1 MTWSSEVLQIFLTH
15 NFPAFFLKHPLK
27 MPESKAS
34 PVRKSLGDIKVKYSP
49 IKKSNNKHNNVFV
62 KGYKFGLMSLE
73 VKKFS
78 DFNEDAYFKDF
89 LDVLDSN
96 PKISQ
101 DLGIIKVAFTRE
113 SSKSNVAKIQ
123 SSGFKARQFL
133 GIAPQDHEND
143 VELRKKWADKIINFM
158 NNEIKWRYS
167 NVFKFRGDLT
177 KTSNGKVTSS
187 LDEVLLDEDIGG
199 FVGLFLFDSV
209 ENIKDNKE
217 VMGDIFG
224 SPVNLE
230 VGDSILLANWTNW
243 SNEED

>member
-1 MTWSSEVLQIFLTH
+1 MVIGRVA
-15 NFPAFFLKHPLK
+15 NFFDTQFFCFVLKHPLK

-34 PVRKSLGDIKVKYSP
+34 PARKSLGDVKVKYSP
-49 IKKSNNKHNNVFV
+49 VKKSNNIHNNVFV

-101 DLGIIKVAFTRE
+101 DLGIIKVAFVRE
-113 SSKSNVAKIQ
+113 SLKSSIAKIQ
-123 SSGFKARQFL
+123 SSGYKARQFL

-143 VELRKKWADKIINFM
+143 SEFRKNWADKIISFM

-177 KTSNGKVTSS
+177 MTSNGKVTSS

-199 FVGLFLFDSV
+199 FVGLFLFNSIDD
-209 ENIKDNKE
+209 IKDNEE
-217 VMGDIFG
+217 VMGDIFS
-224 SPVNLE
+224 SPENLE
-230 VGDSILLANWTNW
+230 VGDSILPANWTKW

>member
-1 MTWSSEVLQIFLTH
+1 
-15 NFPAFFLKHPLK
+15 

-34 PVRKSLGDIKVKYSP
+34 PARKSLGDVKVKCSP

-73 VKKFS
+73 VKKFL

-89 LDVLDSN
+89 LDVLGSN

-101 DLGIIKVAFTRE
+101 DLGIIKVAFARE
-113 SSKSNVAKIQ
+113 SLKSNVAKIQ
-123 SSGFKARQFL
+123 SSGFKGRQFL

-143 VELRKKWADKIINFM
+143 SEFHKNWADKIINFM

-187 LDEVLLDEDIGG
+187 LDEVLLDKDIGG
-199 FVGLFLFDSV
+199 FIGLFIINSIDD
-209 ENIKDNKE
+209 IKDNEE
-217 VMGDIFG
+217 VMGDIF
-224 SPVNLE
+224 SNPENLE
-230 VGDSILLANWTNW
+230 VGDSILLATWTKW